1 MKNPVNRVGIIFG
14 IILAVYYILF
24 NTIIFFTDLS
34 LFSNPFAGF
43 TSMGVV
49 IILGVL
55 TVFLARRKAGGYVT
69 FREGFTPYLL
79 MITIGVTVNYIV
91 YNILFHLVDPS
102 AQEVVNKDLYD
113 MLIQTLN
120 NSGLPQEQIDSQLQ
134 KAAETTQFAGKSQI
148 FLWAGSILRNS
159 VLGLLLA
166 AIFKNKSEFI
176 PMQPTHDLEEEMQ
189 EEQIKTTK

>member
-14 IILAVYYILF
+14 IILAVYYTIF
-24 NTIIFFTDLS
+24 NTVIFFTDLS

-79 MITIGVTVNYIV
+79 MITIGVTVNYVV
-91 YNILFHLVDPS
+91 YNILFNFVDPS
-102 AQEVVNKDLYD
+102 AQEVINKDLYN
-113 MLIQTLN
+113 MLIQTLE
-120 NSGLPQEQIDSQLQ
+120 NSGLPQEQVDDQLQ
-134 KAAETTQFAGKSQI
+134 KAAGITQFVAQTQI

-176 PMQPTHDLEEEMQ
+176 PMHPADMQ
-189 EEQIKTTK
+189 EEDIEEKHTETTK